1 MKNARRNLLLA
12 AAVLA
17 AATAL
22 AQAPAIKRTMLQK
35 EGVTPE
41 REAVLAQ
48 AEIGAGGQSGRHT
61 HPGVE
66 MGYVLEGPVSLE
78 IDGEAP
84 RVLNA
89 GESFAIP
96 YGKVHNAKALGDK
109 PAKVVSTYVVEKG
122 KPLASP
128 AP

>member
-1 MKNARRNLLLA
+1 MNNTRKLFLAAALLA
-12 AAVLA
+12 AFTVA
-17 AATAL
+17 
-22 AQAPAIKRTMLQK
+22 AQAPAIKRMMLQK

-48 AEIGAGGQSGRHT
+48 AEIAAGGQSGRHT

-66 MGYVLEGPVSLE
+66 MGYVLEGPVVVE
-78 IDGEAP
+78 IDGESP
-84 RVLNA
+84 RTLNA
-89 GESFAIP
+89 GDSFAIP
-96 YGKVHNAKALGDK
+96 YGKIHNAKAVGDK

-128 AP
+128 AN

>member
-1 MKNARRNLLLA
+1 MNNTRKL
-12 AAVLA
+12 VLA
-17 AATAL
+17 AALAAAFTVA
-22 AQAPAIKRTMLQK
+22 AQAPAIKRMMLQK
-35 EGVTPE
+35 EGVTEE

-48 AEIGAGGQSGRHT
+48 AEIAAGGQSGRHT

-66 MGYVLEGPVSLE
+66 MGYVLEGPVVLE

-84 RVLNA
+84 RTLNA
-89 GESFAIP
+89 GDSFAIP
-96 YGKVHNAKALGDK
+96 YSKVHNAKAVGDK

>member
-1 MKNARRNLLLA
+1 MSSRQGRVR

-17 AATAL
+17 AVTAL
-22 AQAPAIKRTMLQK
+22 AQAPAIKRTLMQK
-35 EGVTPE
+35 ESVTPE
-41 REAVLAQ
+41 REAVLGQ

-66 MGYVLEGPVSLE
+66 MGYVLEGPIVLE

-84 RVLNA
+84 RTLNT

-96 YGKVHNAKALGDK
+96 YGKVHNGKAAGDK
-109 PAKVVSTYVVEKG
+109 PVKVLSTYIVEKG